1 MFLFLAVSGKA
12 YQGSAGNTLLNKK
25 QILGRV
31 DSQDNVG
38 E

>member
-1 MFLFLAVSGKA
+1 MFLFLPVFVMASHGP
-12 YQGSAGNTLLNKK
+12 AGNTLLNKK